1 MDRLPLTPVSLAISS
16 RVRGLFP
23 VWATG
28 SGVINLHVLL
38 KVGDLPLIFL
48 YWQSGGVWGDQLQQ
62 GHGICLLSAE

>member
-1 MDRLPLTPVSLAISS
+1 MEGSGGISS
-16 RVRGLFP
+16 SRDRGLFP

-62 GHGICLLSAE
+62 GHGICLLSGELGVE